1 MGDLDGIGRLNKAYW
16 GGNVAHG
23 DRNTVP
29 FLELNADAYRDCAAG
44 RSVLWP
50 CMKLEEGPEGILLKN
65 VRDKNV
71 SCLAS
76 GGGKQSVEVSLM
88 GGRVTVLDPCAGRLV
103 ADRRAADR
111 YGYDVR
117 TIQGDM
123 RDLSVLAGES
133 FDHVLQ
139 GISLTFVPDL
149 REVPIK
155 SGVYFGQVVCMRPLT
170 VTQRPIRYASMGE
183 TTWPKEIQAASTDSC
198 IVTSSTD

>member
-1 MGDLDGIGRLNKAYW
+1 MGNLDGIGRLNKANW
-16 GGNVAHG
+16 
-23 DRNTVP
+23 
-29 FLELNADAYRDCAAG
+29 
-44 RSVLWP
+44 
-50 CMKLEEGPEGILLKN
+50 
-65 VRDKNV
+65 
-71 SCLAS
+71 
-76 GGGKQSVEVSLM
+76 GGKQSVEVSLM